1 MCHIVPF
8 LRARVWSLMAIWNL
22 LSSLFCV
29 GCVQERSFYGP
40 LGFNFPPSLGFNDIL
55 QSSTLLSEYYAE
67 EEPLEMPWGDL
78 RCLFS
83 EVMYGGHFGSDTWD
97 SKVVQA
103 YADFIF
109 QDSLLE
115 EPDLFPYPDKANSGS
130 PVFHAP
136 STTRSFES
144 LLEHVSDTCIESP
157 LLYGLHP
164 NADLDSRAAKGKTI
178 ISDLLTSALLSA
190 GGIDGLSGISSEDG
204 DARGNVSNTNGG
216 DESTDGS
223 TRGGG
228 ARIKV
233 VLPGTVPQRAAVTA
247 KAEFVAQELLE
258 RFGFHAVKRG
268 VDIEQ
273 VEKECGG
280 QGMGPF
286 QALFLSEC
294 ALLNHLL
301 MVIAQSLDE
310 LDRGFKGELGWSE
323 AMEASEMSLYL
334 NEVPLTWQRGA
345 GYPSC
350 RHLLDWCDDLEK
362 RLIQMEDWAKKPL
375 VLPVATWLSGLFNPA
390 AFLSATMQ
398 VFAHE
403 NAIDLDAIVIST
415 EVSELVAV
423 EAQ

>member
-1 MCHIVPF
+1 MNTP
-8 LRARVWSLMAIWNL
+8 RSSLMIWNL
-22 LSSLFCV
+22 LGCCILSLVCE
-29 GCVQERSFYGP
+29 QERSFYGP
-40 LGFNFPPSLGFNDIL
+40 LGYNFTPTLGFNDIL
-55 QSSTLLSEYYAE
+55 QCSTLLSGYYAE
-67 EEPLEMPWGDL
+67 EEPLEMPWEDL
-78 RCLFS
+78 RCLFA
-83 EVMYGGHFGSDTWD
+83 EVMYGGHFGCDHWD
-97 SKVVQA
+97 SKVVKA

-144 LLEHVSDTCIESP
+144 LLEHVSDTCVESP

-164 NADLDSRAAKGKTI
+164 NTDLESRASKGRELV
-178 ISDLLTSALLSA
+178 SDLMTSALLST
-190 GGIDGLSGISSEDG
+190 GGIEGLAGIPTEDG
-204 DARGNVSNTNGG
+204 DENGGARGIGG
-216 DESTDGS
+216 DESIDGGGS

-228 ARIKV
+228 ASSNKV
-233 VLPGTVPQRAAVTA
+233 VLPGTVPKSAAVTA

-268 VDIEQ
+268 VELEL
-273 VEKECGG
+273 VEKECGV
-280 QGMGPF
+280 QGIGPF
-286 QALFLSEC
+286 QALFLSES
-294 ALLNHLL
+294 AQLNHLL
-301 MVIAQSLDE
+301 LVIAQSLDE

-323 AMEASEMSLYL
+323 AMEATELSLYL
-334 NEVPLTWQRGA
+334 NAVPLVWQRGG
-345 GYPSC
+345 GYPTC
-350 RHLLDWCDDLEK
+350 RQLFDWCADLEK
-362 RLIQMEDWAKKPL
+362 RLEQMEAWAKKPS

-415 EVSELVAV
+415 EVSDGSGGA
-423 EAQ
+423 